1 MFYSFF
7 GGRYRPGMLNFEFS
21 NDELSVAELDRLVAS
36 MLLNLDPAD
45 HEDDQA
51 DPDPE

>member
-1 MFYSFF
+1 
-7 GGRYRPGMLNFEFS
+7 MLNFEFT
-21 NDELSVAELDRLVAS
+21 NDELPVSELDRLVAS

-51 DPDPE
+51 DTDPE